1 MGCDIYV
8 YTLLQIIHKT
18 GVAYIELACNKRYIL
33 YYTDCDDEGDK
44 RTDKQQQDYDDEF
57 LIPDFIDSFELPTLI
72 YEIDSIQDEYT
83 VQGYTMDNFIITN
96 KCEKYNSLLDEKI
109 LNKTRDYINEDDAD
123 FDENDRQYNIVEK
136 GLFKSKD
143 DIITIHKIIQK
154 KWRS

>member
-33 YYTDCDDEGDK
+33 YYTSCDDEGDE
-44 RTDKQQQDYDDEF
+44 RTAIQQQKYDDAF
-57 LIPDFIDSFELPTLI
+57 LEPDFIDSDDLPMLI
-72 YEIDSIQDEYT
+72 YDPEDSSK
-83 VQGYTMDNFIITN
+83 GYTMDNFIITN
-96 KCEKYNSLLDEKI
+96 KCEKYNSLLDKKI
-109 LNKTRDYINEDDAD
+109 LNETRYYMNEDDAD
-123 FDENDRQYNIVEK
+123 FVEFDRQFNIIEK